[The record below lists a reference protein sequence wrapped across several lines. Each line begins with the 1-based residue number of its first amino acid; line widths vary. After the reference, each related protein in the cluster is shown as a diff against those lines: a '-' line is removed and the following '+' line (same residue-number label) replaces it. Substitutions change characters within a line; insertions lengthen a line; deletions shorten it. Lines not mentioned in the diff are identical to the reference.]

1 MATDGAGGEQP
12 SQIQTLTTAVCG
24 SVEMKCELNMDNLSK
39 PELLTLLSIMEG
51 ELEARDLVIE
61 ALRAPRNEAFIQE
74 RYGHFNLSDPFLA
87 LQRDFESGGGAKAR
101 RAPCASPLAVLE
113 VVMAHCRRMQER
125 MAAQLAAADAR
136 QKKLEQEKAQLQGL
150 QQEQRRLSAQLRE
163 EREKGKHMVSM
174 LVRECKQLSA
184 RAAEEARRCQELS
197 AQLEEEARASGRLGE
212 ELRAERQKGQQAE
225 AASEKQL
232 WELDTEREQLRARLG
247 REEARGAELREES
260 EALRRQVEELRTE
273 REAPP
278 PEATAAPPAA
288 VAPPPADEAAPSA
301 DKVATVSVGV
311 GTDHVTCRVAMCQ
324 TDPPAAEIGMEG
336 LRKAPLALPAK
347 PSPASYGGV
356 GRGARGLPQSE
367 NGPGGPDPS
376 PAPHPT
382 GISPRVQAARYKF
395 QAPAE
400 QDQNGTPSPPSRDLS
415 PNNRDSFAA
424 RQQARHTVTQV
435 LSRFT
440 SPPAGGALR
449 PGPPHPAPEGGGPV
463 PARLGPHV
471 GLKSPTPGR
480 IDRGNPPPIPPKK
493 PGLSQTPSPPHPA
506 MKVSGE
512 GVRPPAPGAG
522 GLPKPATPQLPPK
535 PAVDLAGRGGGCPVP
550 ALTATQVGAGPAPE
564 QGPHRPACAGCSPSS
579 PAPPA
584 SAAPRSPCESDSLP
598 AAASGWCAPVAPPP
612 GCGGPVPLVDGRTL
626 LLLAAAQ
633 GNVTLLSVLLSPG
646 EGGAAAL
653 CSAAQNGHTECVKLL
668 LAAGVA
674 AEVPD
679 KKGFTP
685 LHTAAAHGKPRRV
698 EELAGV
704 AVDVD
709 HAAADGR
716 TALFL
721 ACGSGSPDSV
731 RALLDAGA
739 DRTLVTAD
747 GWTTLHAAASMGN
760 AFCLELLLHH
770 PPPSAE
776 PASPAAVTAAP
787 RDKRPPLLPSA
798 LLNHCNRDGWTPAHI
813 AASKGF
819 KNCLEVLCGHSELDI
834 EKRDK
839 CNRTI
844 HDVATDDCKDLLEN
858 LDSYRVLIR
867 IQRGSEERV
876 CTVDMLED
884 GLTVGMVTV
893 RRATGWA
900 ELSQS
905 LTRALSAH
913 FLLLSGGGASLG
925 LSADSVSS
933 VLIGDAVW
941 RPGQPLS
948 PSPWDLIR
956 KRHCQHLTVRLKGLS
971 ESSLEELVYDSLI
984 PLQLLQNYIRLVE
997 QYRNII
1003 FHGLEGSCQDYIA
1016 NQICRC
1022 IKHKQE
1028 AMGVCCD
1035 IIRVEVDE
1043 TLSKEQLVETFI
1055 NCGFL
1060 VPERQ
1065 CVTGASVVV
1074 LLEGLERARSL
1085 SELLGDL
1092 CEGLENRGS
1101 AYPLPLLHGEACSQ
1115 WPGGALVPWGS
1126 DYPLPLLHAQ
1136 DGCGLH
1142 HFHEGGFLIG
1152 TLTKPRLHGAEL
1164 LLQQHFRWVQLRWDS
1179 EPLSGLLN
1187 RHLNRKLVHKMR
1199 GQVPPASDVL
1209 SRTVAWVC
1217 AVWQQLN
1224 SCLTRLG
1231 APEALIGPQMFLSCP
1246 VVPEQAQAVLKWLS
1260 RLWNVVVVPR
1270 VEEAIGA
1277 RVTAKRSPG
1286 QRQSPS
1292 NKNLCPRQQAVVKA
1306 ALSIL
1311 VNKAVLQGCPL
1322 QRTEIDE
1329 HLPAF
1334 QGGGFPLLS
1343 LSPNKGGA
1351 KKGRDAAGWRKAST
1365 SPRKKGGPAPAWRA
1379 GGTLREGLLCSTDSS
1394 GQREDVQLSLS
1405 SDDLIQELQA
1415 MCSSRS
1421 EPDVSKVGRSPSNL
1435 SAPGPAGS
1443 KSRAPKPRSQLPV
1456 PASTLQPPGS
1466 VPRSRTRQTP
1476 LPKSKPPEEIWILHR
1491 EPH

>member
-1 MATDGAGGEQP
+1 MSQCTRVGGHLLSEPLKRYSEKMATDGAGGEQP

-174 LVRECKQLSA
+174 L
-184 RAAEEARRCQELS
+184 
-197 AQLEEEARASGRLGE
+197 

-225 AASEKQL
+225 AAAEKQL

-278 PEATAAPPAA
+278 PEATARASCSCGPALP
-288 VAPPPADEAAPSA
+288 VAPPPADEAAPST

-324 TDPPAAEIGMEG
+324 TDPPAAEIGVEG
-336 LRKAPLALPAK
+336 LRKAPRLPAK
-347 PSPASYGGV
+347 PSPASYGAWAA
-356 GRGARGLPQSE
+356 GARGSPVRERPGARPLSSAPPHRDQPA
-367 NGPGGPDPS
+367 GPGRPLQVPG
-376 PAPHPT
+376 
-382 GISPRVQAARYKF
+382 
-395 QAPAE
+395 PAE
-400 QDQNGTPSPPSRDLS
+400 QDQNGTPSPSRDLS
-415 PNNRDSFAA
+415 PTTGTA
-424 RQQARHTVTQV
+424 
-435 LSRFT
+435 
-440 SPPAGGALR
+440 SPPGSR
-449 PGPPHPAPEGGGPV
+449 PGTPSPSPHA
-463 PARLGPHV
+463 
-471 GLKSPTPGR
+471 GR
-480 IDRGNPPPIPPKK
+480 IDRGNPPPIPPKSRASLRRL
-493 PGLSQTPSPPHPA
+493 PAPPRH
-506 MKVSGE
+506 E
-512 GVRPPAPGAG
+512 GVGGRRQAPGPWRG

-535 PAVDLAGRGGGCPVP
+535 PAIDLAGRGR
-550 ALTATQVGAGPAPE
+550 LS
-564 QGPHRPACAGCSPSS
+564 RPSLD
-579 PAPPA
+579 
-584 SAAPRSPCESDSLP
+584 SD
-598 AAASGWCAPVAPPP
+598 SGWCAPVAPASLR
-612 GCGGPVPLVDGRTL
+612 GPVPLVDGRTL

-685 LHTAAAHGKPRRV
+685 VHTAAAHGKPRRV

-709 HAAADGR
+709 HSAADGR

-739 DRTLVTAD
+739 DRTLIAAD
-747 GWTTLHAAASMGN
+747 GWTTLHAAASAGN
-760 AFCLELLLHH
+760 AFSLELLLHH
-770 PPPSAE
+770 PPPAPS
-776 PASPAAVTAAP
+776 PPPAAVTAAP
-787 RDKRPPLLPSA
+787 GTRGPLLPSA

-858 LDSYRVLIR
+858 LDSYRVLVR

-941 RPGQPLS
+941 HPGQPLS

-984 PLQLLQNYIRLVE
+984 PC
-997 QYRNII
+997 
-1003 FHGLEGSCQDYIA
+1003 SC
-1016 NQICRC
+1016 
-1022 IKHKQE
+1022 
-1028 AMGVCCD
+1028 
-1035 IIRVEVDE
+1035 
-1043 TLSKEQLVETFI
+1043 
-1055 NCGFL
+1055 
-1060 VPERQ
+1060 
-1065 CVTGASVVV
+1065 
-1074 LLEGLERARSL
+1074 
-1085 SELLGDL
+1085 
-1092 CEGLENRGS
+1092 
-1101 AYPLPLLHGEACSQ
+1101 
-1115 WPGGALVPWGS
+1115 
-1126 DYPLPLLHAQ
+1126 
-1136 DGCGLH
+1136 
-1142 HFHEGGFLIG
+1142 
-1152 TLTKPRLHGAEL
+1152 
-1164 LLQQHFRWVQLRWDS
+1164 
-1179 EPLSGLLN
+1179 
-1187 RHLNRKLVHKMR
+1187 
-1199 GQVPPASDVL
+1199 
-1209 SRTVAWVC
+1209 SRTTSGW
-1217 AVWQQLN
+1217 WN
-1224 SCLTRLG
+1224 S
-1231 APEALIGPQMFLSCP
+1231 I
-1246 VVPEQAQAVLKWLS
+1246 
-1260 RLWNVVVVPR
+1260 
-1270 VEEAIGA
+1270 AI
-1277 RVTAKRSPG
+1277 
-1286 QRQSPS
+1286 
-1292 NKNLCPRQQAVVKA
+1292 
-1306 ALSIL
+1306 
-1311 VNKAVLQGCPL
+1311 
-1322 QRTEIDE
+1322 
-1329 HLPAF
+1329 
-1334 QGGGFPLLS
+1334 
-1343 LSPNKGGA
+1343 
-1351 KKGRDAAGWRKAST
+1351 
-1365 SPRKKGGPAPAWRA
+1365 
-1379 GGTLREGLLCSTDSS
+1379 SS
-1394 GQREDVQLSLS
+1394 SM
-1405 SDDLIQELQA
+1405 A
-1415 MCSSRS
+1415 
-1421 EPDVSKVGRSPSNL
+1421 
-1435 SAPGPAGS
+1435 
-1443 KSRAPKPRSQLPV
+1443 
-1456 PASTLQPPGS
+1456 
-1466 VPRSRTRQTP
+1466 
-1476 LPKSKPPEEIWILHR
+1476 
-1491 EPH
+1491 